1 MKQYYRL
8 LLAGLG
14 RPSEPDANGLAE
26 KAHERLSRLEGRL
39 NPALKWRFQAILN
52 GKLAHSDK
60 ALSLD
65 VPDTL
70 VVLAIRSRIP
80 RSHP

>member
-14 RPSEPDANGLAE
+14 RPSEPHANGLAE

-39 NPALKWRFQAILN
+39 NRALKLRFQAILN
-52 GKLAHSDK
+52 GKRAHSDK